1 MKHLLENNRRWAAK
15 ITERD
20 PDFFKRL
27 SRQQRPDFL
36 WIGCSDSR
44 VPANEILGLDPGEVF
59 VHRNIANLVNT
70 VDLNCSA
77 VLQFAIDVLNISNI
91 LLCGHYGCS
100 GVRAA
105 MTKTASGLAEH
116 WLGPIQDTI
125 DEHRAELEKIE
136 DERERLDRLCE
147 LSALQQVV
155 NLSHSPIIQKA
166 WSQGKTLRIH
176 GLIYSLSDGL
186 LRDLGMAIDGP
197 PR

>member
-1 MKHLLENNRRWAAK
+1 MKYILENNRRWAAK

-27 SRQQRPDFL
+27 SRQQRPSFL

-100 GVRAA
+100 GVRSA
-105 MTKTASGLAEH
+105 MTKTATGLAEH
-116 WLGPIQDTI
+116 WLGPIQDTVN
-125 DEHRAELEKIE
+125 EHRAELEKIE
-136 DERERLDRLCE
+136 DEQQRLDRLCE
-147 LSALQQVV
+147 LSAAQQVV
-155 NLSHSPIIQKA
+155 NLAHSPIIQKA
-166 WSQGKTLRIH
+166 WSQGKSVRIH
-176 GLIYSLSDGL
+176 GLIYGLSDGL
-186 LRDLGMAIDGP
+186 LRELGVTIDGP

>member
-1 MKHLLENNRRWAAK
+1 MKYILENNRRWAAK

-27 SRQQRPDFL
+27 SRQQRPNFL

-136 DERERLDRLCE
+136 DEQKRLDRLCE

-176 GLIYSLSDGL
+176 GLIYGLSDGL

>member
-105 MTKTASGLAEH
+105 MTKTATGLAEH

>member
-136 DERERLDRLCE
+136 DEQERLDRLCE

>member
-125 DEHRAELEKIE
+125 DEHSAELEKIE
-136 DERERLDRLCE
+136 DEQERLDRLCE

>member
-1 MKHLLENNRRWAAK
+1 MKHLLENNKRWAAK

-77 VLQFAIDVLNISNI
+77 VLHFAIDVLNISNI

-100 GVRAA
+100 GVRSA
-105 MTKTASGLAEH
+105 MTKTATGLAEH

-125 DEHRAELEKIE
+125 NEHRMELENIGSE
-136 DERERLDRLCE
+136 DERVDRLCE
-147 LSALQQVV
+147 LNAMQQVV
-155 NLSHSPIIQKA
+155 NLAHSPILQKA
-166 WSQGKTLRIH
+166 WSQGKTVRIH
-176 GLIYSLSDGL
+176 GLIYGLSDGL
-186 LRDLGMAIDGP
+186 LRELGMTVEGP
-197 PR
+197 PS